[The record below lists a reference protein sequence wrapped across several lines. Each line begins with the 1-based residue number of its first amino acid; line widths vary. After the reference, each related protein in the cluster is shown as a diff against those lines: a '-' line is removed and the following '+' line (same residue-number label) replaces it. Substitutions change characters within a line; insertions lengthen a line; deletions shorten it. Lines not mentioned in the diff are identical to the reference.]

1 MAFMRHC
8 LCGNDTE
15 LRVGAGAYSSDSSIQ
30 EARQEAVALE
40 VSLGYRVGLLSKKR
54 KKKREELEG
63 DSI

>member
-1 MAFMRHC
+1 MKHC

-15 LRVGAGAYSSDSSIQ
+15 LRVGAYSSGSSIQ

>member
-1 MAFMRHC
+1 MRHC

-15 LRVGAGAYSSDSSIQ
+15 LRVGAYSSDSSIQ

-40 VSLGYRVGLLSKKR
+40 VSLGHRVGLLSKKR